1 MNFARNLK
9 KTQVTQNTNK
19 QRSEL
24 TMFVKLRIGGK
35 SSASEEIK
43 SLQRDYSAILF
54 QTEWIVIDWLKVV
67 EPTAKRL
74 RIPWKSREISR
85 NSR

>member
-54 QTEWIVIDWLKVV
+54 QTE
-67 EPTAKRL
+67 
-74 RIPWKSREISR
+74 
-85 NSR
+85 